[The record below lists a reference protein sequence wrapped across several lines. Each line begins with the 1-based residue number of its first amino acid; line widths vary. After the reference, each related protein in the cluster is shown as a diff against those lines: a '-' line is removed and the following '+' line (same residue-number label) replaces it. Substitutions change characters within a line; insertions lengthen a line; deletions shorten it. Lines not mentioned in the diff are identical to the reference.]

1 MEQLIASISS
11 FEQSY
16 KNKIAE
22 LSHIIDEQTQKIE
35 QQNHQIKEL
44 TQQNEEQQ
52 LQIEEQQEQIEEHQ
66 CKVSSYVSMIETL
79 KKQNKTYQQQIE
91 EQLKQIEEQSQKISS
106 MKINYDKM
114 ELRNSYLDDGIQFM
128 SDHPDYLGDCYE
140 CQSLKK
146 MVTSFLGLE
155 TETRKHRI
163 IDFEVAFWEK
173 LREYKKIMDRET
185 EREEEIMKDMHLL
198 YQGSR
203 LSITGD
209 LSVFKER
216 MKKEVQTIREQN
228 DEKISLMKK
237 ETDEKISLM
246 EKEADEKISL
256 MEKEA
261 DEKISLIRKEADE
274 KEIEL
279 QRLLDKTVSRIAGLT
294 ANTEKYEKKIAEL
307 TEKIAEQE
315 TQVKVL
321 EHTQEIIERLHK
333 DYYRIKNMYDAVFYG
348 GIHFSY
354 EYPNY
359 TTYLG
364 HHDSTVRTLARS
376 IIFIQSKLHR
386 FDKYYND
393 SKKK

>member
-11 FEQSY
+11 IEQSY

-52 LQIEEQQEQIEEHQ
+52 LQIEEQQEQIEEQQ

-79 KKQNKTYQQQIE
+79 KEQNRTYQRQIEEQQQQIE
-91 EQLKQIEEQSQKISS
+91 KQSQKISS
-106 MKINYDKM
+106 MKIDYDKM
-114 ELRNSYLDDGIQFM
+114 KLRNSYLDDGIQFM

-155 TETRKHRI
+155 TETRRKHRI

-185 EREEEIMKDMHLL
+185 EKEEEIMKDMHLL

-203 LSITGD
+203 LSITSD

-228 DEKISLMKK
+228 EEKISLMKK

-256 MEKEA
+256 
-261 DEKISLIRKEADE
+261 IRKEADE
-274 KEIEL
+274 KEMEL

-307 TEKIAEQE
+307 TEKITEQE

-321 EHTQEIIERLHK
+321 ERTQEIIERLHK